1 MQTLAKLFTRRQK
14 IGIILKQG
22 VGVIDSDKKDI
33 FETAT
38 RCDFDKLMLKL
49 KNKSINPYVLD
60 NVIDDDELNE
70 AGLQAYRYLAYEQAF
85 ENKMKQCSLYGSH
98 YHSELLNNGF
108 IKIDNLFPQGLL
120 DLVHRD
126 IDGIPTSILERPK
139 CENLGLNLQISS
151 AKGIQDIF
159 KLCQADPSY
168 MEEILYLRKICHMP
182 FSEKSEDSRQYNFHV
197 DKFYPNFKVWYF
209 PFEVKKEDGPLAVLG
224 GSHRCT
230 VEKMRWAHDRSVN
243 KKDWSRLHYN
253 VDDYEQPASRLGL
266 LNPVT
271 FAVPCNTLVVVDTR
285 MFHRRTPAATGKLR
299 FAFRAIL
306 KRNNI
311 L

>member
-1 MQTLAKLFTRRQK
+1 MGR
-14 IGIILKQG
+14 IP
-22 VGVIDSDKKDI
+22 
-33 FETAT
+33 
-38 RCDFDKLMLKL
+38 
-49 KNKSINPYVLD
+49 KN
-60 NVIDDDELNE
+60 
-70 AGLQAYRYLAYEQAF
+70 
-85 ENKMKQCSLYGSH
+85 
-98 YHSELLNNGF
+98 
-108 IKIDNLFPQGLL
+108 
-120 DLVHRD
+120 
-126 IDGIPTSILERPK
+126 ILERAK
-139 CENLGLNLQISS
+139 CENIGLNLQISS

-159 KLCQADPSY
+159 KLCQADPNY
-168 MEEILYLRKICHMP
+168 MEEILYLRKISHMP

-209 PFEVKKEDGPLAVLG
+209 PFEVKEGDGPLGVLG

-230 VEKMRWAHDRSVN
+230 VGKMRWAHDRSVN

-253 VDDYEQPASRLGL
+253 VDDYEQPAASIGL

>member
-1 MQTLAKLFTRRQK
+1 MINNDR
-14 IGIILKQG
+14 
-22 VGVIDSDKKDI
+22 KDI

-38 RCDFDKLMLKL
+38 RCGFDELMFKIR
-49 KNKSINPYVLD
+49 NKSINPYVLD
-60 NVIDDDELNE
+60 NIIDDDELNA
-70 AGLQAYRYLAYEQAF
+70 AGLQVYRWLAYEQAF
-85 ENKMKQCSLYGSH
+85 EDKMKQCSLHGSH
-98 YHSELLNNGF
+98 YHSELIKNGF
-108 IKIDNLFPQGLL
+108 IKIDDLFPQEFL
-120 DLVHRD
+120 DIVHRD
-126 IDGIPTSILERPK
+126 MGNIPTNILERAK
-139 CENLGLNLQISS
+139 CENIGLNLQISS
-151 AKGIQDIF
+151 AKIIQDIF
-159 KLCQADPSY
+159 KLCQANPSY
-168 MEEILYLRKICHMP
+168 MEEILYLRKISHMP

-209 PFEVKKEDGPLAVLG
+209 PFEVKEEDGPLGVFG

-230 VEKMRWAHDRSVN
+230 VGKMRWVHERSVN

-253 VDDYEQPASRLGL
+253 VDDYEQPAASIGL